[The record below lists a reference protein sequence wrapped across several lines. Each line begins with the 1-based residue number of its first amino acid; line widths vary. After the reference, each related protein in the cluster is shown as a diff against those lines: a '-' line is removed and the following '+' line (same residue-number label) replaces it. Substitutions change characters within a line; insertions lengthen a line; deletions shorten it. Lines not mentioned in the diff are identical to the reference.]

1 MKKYTFSF
9 IGRQTGAIGIFY
21 KITEVYNCENI
32 SEAKSCLYR
41 DYEHISQLKI
51 NGSSD
56 LREYDK
62 AKFIEV
68 PKRNY
73 FENPRK

>member
-9 IGRQTGAIGIFY
+9 TGRQNGAIGIFY
-21 KITEVYNCENI
+21 KITDSYTCE
-32 SEAKSCLYR
+32 SMEEAKSCLYR
-41 DYEHISQLKI
+41 DYERCHGLKI

-56 LREYDK
+56 LREFEK

-68 PKRNY
+68 PKRDHLN
-73 FENPRK
+73 NPRK

>member
-9 IGRQTGAIGIFY
+9 TGRQTGAIGIFY
-21 KITEVYNCENI
+21 SISETYECENM

-56 LREYDK
+56 LREYK
-62 AKFIEV
+62 AAEFIEV

-73 FENPRK
+73 FTNPRK